1 MPNITI
7 NEISQTYAYNVG
19 TNAFAT
25 VAIPITASW
34 GPSLKQTDFESA
46 NLATSATSKQIMEQ
60 FEDVEWKHFPS
71 SQEGMQKFLSVY
83 RGPAANYKSAKDY
96 SFQMAMTYLASG
108 YDILV
113 CRVSSGTEAQ
123 ASHGATTSSGTNT
136 SIVFKAIYQGSFG
149 NSIVVN
155 FKSVPYYK
163 KTVSNSE
170 VQVYYYNAIVYIKDE
185 ASGAMT
191 AVENLMFVFEQGDES
206 DNIPFYEDV
215 KSNFITISVPTG
227 TIVDTDNVIE
237 FTVTLGKAES
247 GVEAVKGT
255 DAFDIPTG
263 TGASGYADDPSKI
276 AAVMGT
282 IGYTPESSTK
292 NVIFGATFCSN
303 LRYSLSNIVAGG
315 SAYPATPTS
324 NSPTYVQKLY
334 GMSIA
339 PSAPSGDP
347 LPKDYRPKDINI
359 ANIIRCNEFTYTA
372 AFVALTMLMD
382 KLNYAPQRIAVPG
395 WDDQNFDNLNFDRT
409 GYTGRIDIVSP
420 LHRKVMEV
428 SYYSRCACGMLD
440 IPKSCPRKYVSAPD
454 TGTNTCGYAQLVS
467 ADRLATTYSDAD
479 TELYP
484 SHVALFAPWG
494 KYRFVGMGKSYTAA
508 PSFLAMLIQR
518 AMILNQSIQYEWVL
532 PTNRTHTLKIGEMD
546 YKTPKHILDV
556 WQAQSGIGVNAI
568 TEIPGQGITVWG
580 NSTLFDVAPAT
591 YNALQNLS
599 TRYLIDAL
607 KNVVYRC
614 GINITFQYN
623 NKQAYSAFYAGV
635 TPILDTMKNVG
646 AIDDYLVQMAPGLDA
661 EDQIMSQSV
670 IGFIYL
676 TINGVITDVTV
687 DLVALP
693 QGTDLSQFGE

>member
-108 YDILV
+108 YDVLV
-113 CRVSSGTEAQ
+113 CRVSSGVEAQ
-123 ASHGATTSSGTNT
+123 TGKQTTSG

-149 NSIVVN
+149 NNIVVN

-163 KTVSNSE
+163 RVNGNTE
-170 VQVYYYNAIVYIKDE
+170 TQVYYYNAIVYIKDP
-185 ASGAMT
+185 ASGSMT

-206 DNIPFYEDV
+206 DTIPYYEDV
-215 KSNFITISVPTG
+215 KSNFITIVLSGSHPDTENVAEFTATLGVAINSGAVVGTDCFGLPDGTYSAPKEQSAAALGLAGYTG
-227 TIVDTDNVIE
+227 TT
-237 FTVTLGKAES
+237 
-247 GVEAVKGT
+247 EAPAV
-255 DAFDIPTG
+255 F
-263 TGASGYADDPSKI
+263 GASFLA
-276 AAVMGT
+276 
-282 IGYTPESSTK
+282 
-292 NVIFGATFCSN
+292 N
-303 LRYSLSNIVAGG
+303 LRYSLSNIIAGG
-315 SAYPATPTS
+315 EAYPSTPTS
-324 NSPTYVQKLY
+324 ASPTYVQKLY
-334 GMSIA
+334 GMSLT
-339 PSAPSGDP
+339 PSEGAT
-347 LPKDYRPKDINI
+347 DYRPEDPNI

-372 AFVALTMLMD
+372 AFVAMTMLMD
-382 KLNYAPQRIAVPG
+382 KLNYAPQRIASPG
-395 WDDQNFDNLNFDRT
+395 WDDQNFDVLNFDRT

-420 LHRKVMEV
+420 LHRKIMEV
-428 SYYSRCACGMLD
+428 SYYSRCACGMID

-467 ADRLATTYSDAD
+467 ADRLAATYLDAD

-484 SHVALFAPWG
+484 SHAALFAPWG

-546 YKTPKHILDV
+546 YKTPKHILDA

-670 IGFIYL
+670 VGFIYL